1 LIQNTKK
8 DEKMQHLPRRQ
19 REYLR
24 HRQEILNAAL
34 NLFSEKGFHSVTMHE
49 IASASE
55 FAVGTLYKFFSNKD
69 DLYKALILEKADEF
83 HFALIEAIESG
94 QDEMN
99 SIRAYMETYIDLYM
113 GNEKYVRLY
122 FAETKGASFNIRAGL
137 DEEIKEKHGQ
147 VIKKL
152 ANVFDRGIR
161 QKLFVNHD
169 PFLLATALE
178 GVTHAFLVQ
187 HLDYSNEHPFDADT
201 IIKMFFESLK
211 RAKKES

>member
-1 LIQNTKK
+1 MIQNTKK

-34 NLFSEKGFHSVTMHE
+34 NLFSEKGFHSVSMHE

-83 HFALIEAIESG
+83 HFALIKAIKSG

-99 SIRAYMETYIDLYM
+99 SIRAYLETFIELFM
-113 GNEKYVRLY
+113 GNEQYVCLY
-122 FAETKGASFNIRAGL
+122 FAETNGASFNIRAGL
-137 DEEIKEKHGQ
+137 DEEIKEKHEQ

-152 ANVFDRGIR
+152 SNVFERGIR

-178 GVTHAFLVQ
+178 GVIHAFLVQ
-187 HLDYSNEHPFDADT
+187 HLDYPNKHPFDADT
-201 IIKMFFESLK
+201 IIKMFFESL
-211 RAKKES
+211 RRTKKES

>member
-1 LIQNTKK
+1 
-8 DEKMQHLPRRQ
+8 MQHLSRKQ
-19 REYLR
+19 REFLR
-24 HRQEILNAAL
+24 HRQEILDAAL
-34 NLFSEKGFHSVTMHE
+34 SLFSEKGFHSVTMHE

-99 SIRAYMETYIDLYM
+99 SIRAYIETYIDLFM
-113 GNEKYVRLY
+113 ENEKYVRLY

-137 DEEIKEKHGQ
+137 DEEIKEKHEQ

-152 ANVFDRGIR
+152 SNVFDRGIR

-169 PFLLATALE
+169 PFLLTTALE

-187 HLDYSNEHPFDADT
+187 HLDYPNEHPFDADK

-211 RAKKES
+211 RTKKES

>member
-1 LIQNTKK
+1 
-8 DEKMQHLPRRQ
+8 MQHLSRRQ
-19 REYLR
+19 REFLR
-24 HRQEILNAAL
+24 HRQEILDAAL
-34 NLFSEKGFHSVTMHE
+34 SLFSEKGFHSVTMHE
-49 IASASE
+49 IASTSE

-99 SIRAYMETYIDLYM
+99 SIRAYIETYIVLFM
-113 GNEKYVRLY
+113 ENEKYVRLY

-137 DEEIKEKHGQ
+137 DEEIKEKHEQ

-152 ANVFDRGIR
+152 SNVFDRGIR

-187 HLDYSNEHPFDADT
+187 QLDYTNEHPFDADT